1 MRYEDQNNLLSKFP
15 KIELSYEKRIHK
27 NVHQNNF
34 AISIPKGLKYFAWF
48 KNYKGKNF
56 CFFLKLFKRNRIS
69 EITIKRCCF
78 KNDLCLGKG
87 TILYGTIFFHKSQ
100 FFNVEDIYFFKGKN
114 ISRCNQKKKLHF
126 IAELFKKYIKQVAIL
141 KNDIIFGLPIY
152 SKNEND
158 FLKIPYELYC
168 IQYRDLENCRPFLN
182 KTLNFERREIF
193 LAKPKIQP
201 DIYKLFT
208 MKNEKLIFFD
218 YAYIRD
224 YTTSVF
230 MNSLFRN
237 IKENINLDTLEES
250 DDEDEFQNIKNDKYV
265 YLDKSFKILCV
276 YNNRFKKWKPIE
288 LAPDKSKIS
297 SL

>member
-1 MRYEDQNNLLSKFP
+1 
-15 KIELSYEKRIHK
+15 
-27 NVHQNNF
+27 
-34 AISIPKGLKYFAWF
+34 
-48 KNYKGKNF
+48 
-56 CFFLKLFKRNRIS
+56 
-69 EITIKRCCF
+69 
-78 KNDLCLGKG
+78 
-87 TILYGTIFFHKSQ
+87 
-100 FFNVEDIYFFKGKN
+100 
-114 ISRCNQKKKLHF
+114 
-126 IAELFKKYIKQVAIL
+126 
-141 KNDIIFGLPIY
+141 
-152 SKNEND
+152 
-158 FLKIPYELYC
+158 
-168 IQYRDLENCRPFLN
+168 
-182 KTLNFERREIF
+182 
-193 LAKPKIQP
+193 
-201 DIYKLFT
+201 